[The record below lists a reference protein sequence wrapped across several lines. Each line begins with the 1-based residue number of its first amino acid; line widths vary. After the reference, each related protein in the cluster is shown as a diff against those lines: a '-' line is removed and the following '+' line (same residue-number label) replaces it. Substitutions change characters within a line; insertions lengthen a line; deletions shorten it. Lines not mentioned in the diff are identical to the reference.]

1 MEEIIS
7 NTGAILIYLP
17 PYSPELNPIEG
28 VFAIVKQWLR
38 ENQEVLLITDDIISV
53 ELSFKPSFKFRK
65 KMFNLFMNTL
75 VISKLES
82 NMYII

>member
-53 ELSFKPSFKFRK
+53 VQAFLQ
-65 KMFNLFMNTL
+65 
-75 VISKLES
+75 VSKENVQSLYEHS
-82 NMYII
+82 GY

>member
-28 VFAIVKQWLR
+28 VFAIVNQWLR
-38 ENQEVLLITDDIISV
+38 ENQEVLLITDNIISV
-53 ELSFKPSFKFRK
+53 VFQAFLQ
-65 KMFNLFMNTL
+65 
-75 VISKLES
+75 VSKVNVQSLYEHS
-82 NMYII
+82 GY

>member
-53 ELSFKPSFKFRK
+53 FQAFLQ
-65 KMFNLFMNTL
+65 
-75 VISKLES
+75 VSKENVQSLYEHS
-82 NMYII
+82 GY